1 MKGYL
6 SFRIEVRKLRD
17 DETAQ
22 EVEQSLK
29 AILRDLGTEVIIQL
43 IKEPRHENEGL

>member
-22 EVEQSLK
+22 EIEQSLR
-29 AILRDLGTEVIIQL
+29 AILRDLGTEVIIQP
-43 IKEPRHENEGL
+43 IRSPYTKEG